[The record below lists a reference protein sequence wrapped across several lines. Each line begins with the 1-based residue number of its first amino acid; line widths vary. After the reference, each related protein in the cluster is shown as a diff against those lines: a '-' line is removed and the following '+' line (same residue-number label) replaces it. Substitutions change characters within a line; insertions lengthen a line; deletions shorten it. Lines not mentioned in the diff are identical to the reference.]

1 MSRGRE
7 RPWVRRVLAVAI
19 GALLAVQ
26 GVVVVAHSRDRATP
40 VSVDVALDRFRTAAT
55 APSSSTTV
63 AEAPVAA
70 GDPAE
75 GDLTHQPAPPGEPD
89 ATPAADPP
97 PAPAPAA
104 PSEAAPEDPAAS
116 APAPAPQ
123 PRPGV
128 YTYRTDGYEKV
139 DALGGRT
146 HTYPEET
153 TITYWADGCGV
164 RALWAPLEQR
174 YDERLLCAGPGGT
187 EMRWFESSHAFFGQ
201 TDTRRVVC
209 DAPSVV
215 HPAPATPGQEWTFRC
230 ADERTDAI
238 SRSRVVGVAPV
249 TVGGAARPAV
259 HMEVTTSVTGDSR
272 AESKLEVWLDQET
285 GLALR
290 QIFALDGTS
299 PGPSGDVT
307 YTERYELVL
316 TSVEPRT

>member
-1 MSRGRE
+1 VLRGWE
-7 RPWVRRVLAVAI
+7 RPWARRGLAAAI
-19 GALLAVQ
+19 GVLLAVQ
-26 GVVVVAHSRDRATP
+26 GVVVAAHSRDQATP
-40 VSVDVALDRFRTAAT
+40 VSVDVALDRFRSSTAS
-55 APSSSTTV
+55 PSTSTTV
-63 AEAPVAA
+63 AEAPAA
-70 GDPAE
+70 GADPAE
-75 GDLTHQPAPPGEPD
+75 GDPTQQTGQPPAGETETTPVAEPAP
-89 ATPAADPP
+89 T
-97 PAPAPAA
+97 PAA
-104 PSEAAPEDPAAS
+104 PSEVAPEDPAA
-116 APAPAPQ
+116 PEPAPQ

-146 HTYPEET
+146 HTYPQET

-215 HPAPATPGQEWTFRC
+215 HPSPATPGQEWTFRC

-238 SRSRVVGVAPV
+238 SRSRVVGVVPV
-249 TVGGAARPAV
+249 TVGASARPAV
-259 HMEVTTSVTGDSR
+259 HLEVTTSVTGDSR

>member
-1 MSRGRE
+1 
-7 RPWVRRVLAVAI
+7 VV
-19 GALLAVQ
+19 LLAVQ
-26 GVVVVAHSRDRATP
+26 GVVVVAHSRDQATP
-40 VSVDVALDRFRTAAT
+40 VSVDVALDRFRT
-55 APSSSTTV
+55 STTSPNTSTTL
-63 AEAPVAA
+63 AETPAA
-70 GDPAE
+70 GTDPAE
-75 GDLTHQPAPPGEPD
+75 GDLTQQPG
-89 ATPAADPP
+89 PP
-97 PAPAPAA
+97 PAGETETAPAPEPAA
-104 PSEAAPEDPAAS
+104 APAEPSEAAAEDPT
-116 APAPAPQ
+116 APEPAPQ

-146 HTYPEET
+146 HTYPQET
-153 TITYWADGCGV
+153 TITYRADGCGV

-215 HPAPATPGQEWTFRC
+215 HPSPLTPGQEWTFRC

-249 TVGGAARPAV
+249 TVGASARPAV
-259 HMEVTTSVTGDSR
+259 HLEVTTSVTGDSR